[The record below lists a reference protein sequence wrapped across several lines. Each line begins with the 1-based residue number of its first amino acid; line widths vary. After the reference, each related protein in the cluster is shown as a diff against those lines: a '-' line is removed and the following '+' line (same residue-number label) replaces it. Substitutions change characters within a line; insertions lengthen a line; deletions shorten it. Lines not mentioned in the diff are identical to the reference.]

1 MAYHISFV
9 ERSIVLNLKESI
21 IGIVSSPLPLLSE
34 EGRGK
39 TLLAGENQTY
49 IKEKKR
55 KHPNSKILCLLFSS
69 LFFKICISC
78 MIHAI
83 YSTKMV
89 CK

>member
-21 IGIVSSPLPLLSE
+21 IGIVFSPLPLLSE
-34 EGRGK
+34 EVRGK
-39 TLLAGENQTY
+39 TLLAGENHTY
-49 IKEKKR
+49 IKEKKY
-55 KHPNSKILCLLFSS
+55 KHPNVKFYVYCFSLF
-69 LFFKICISC
+69 FFKICISC

-89 CK
+89 